1 MAPKIGELF
10 KCMKPVTHLTQAI
23 RSATSLSMK
32 FTVEDY
38 AIPFF
43 KEEGFVRKNCPKCGE
58 YFWTQN
64 VNQETCGESSADEC
78 GCYTFLGNPATQK
91 KYSLSEMREAFLS
104 FFENNGHTRIKPY
117 PVVARWRKDIY
128 LTHASIIDFQPYVTE
143 GIAPPPAN
151 PLVISQPCIRL
162 TDISNTGPTF
172 GRHLTIFE
180 MGGAHAFNYP
190 DKEVYWK
197 DETVR
202 FHHRFATEVL
212 SIKSEEVTYKEDVW
226 VGGGNA
232 GPDVECIVRGLEVAT
247 LVFMQ
252 FKVMGDEFVKLPI
265 RTVDTGYGIDRF
277 TWISQGVPSLFQ
289 AIYGGLVDKVLD
301 MAGIAH
307 VDDEFLA
314 RVAKYSGLVSVDK
327 RANRLVARK
336 RVSELAEIDMTTLDK
351 VLIPIENAW
360 AVIDHTKT
368 LLFMLSEGVVPSNI
382 QEGYLARLL
391 FRRVYRLMR
400 TLGMETDK
408 LYDIVNLQVDYWAKD
423 FPHVKVAQ
431 NEIVEML
438 KVEEEKF
445 EETLK
450 RGESMIKRIS
460 TDLKA
465 KGTSKLPT
473 DTLTEL
479 YDSHGLPPEI
489 VKQAAEEEGV
499 EVEVPENF
507 YALIAKRHMQA
518 PKPVEEEESKA
529 EVTLERVVEQLPSTE
544 PLYYADVYMREFDA
558 RVQNI
563 INGVYVVLDRTCFYP
578 EGGGQPADHGWITA
592 NASKFSV
599 VDVQKIGKV
608 IVHKLDASAAFNKG
622 DAVHGVLDWERRF
635 SLMKAH
641 TVTHL
646 INGASRRV
654 LGEHVWQSGTQKG
667 LETSRLD
674 ISHYRRLTQEEIH
687 KIETLANQ
695 AIGANMKV
703 ETTWLPRSE
712 AESRYGFRLYQGG
725 AVPGKEIRVVKTGD
739 WDVEACAGTHL
750 GNTGEVGFVKIIYT
764 ERVQDGVERLG
775 YAVGLKA
782 LEAVQKQENLLWKVS
797 EILAAPLEK
806 VDKTAEKIVKE
817 LKNATIEKRKLIKE
831 LAESEF
837 AIGQPEVAEEAVEL
851 DGISIVKRDFGEVI
865 DVNRMV
871 QTAIEIIKREESA
884 VTLFYGSDG
893 KTCRIMV
900 MAGETAV
907 QKGINAGS
915 IVKEV
920 APIFGGGGGGRA
932 NFAQGGGTKCD
943 KLKETLQVAEDAIK
957 KQLKL

>member
-1 MAPKIGELF
+1 MECPR
-10 KCMKPVTHLTQAI
+10 LT
-23 RSATSLSMK
+23 TK
-32 FTVEDY
+32 FTAQDY
-38 AIPFF
+38 NLPFF
-43 KEEGFVRKNCPKCGE
+43 KEEGFIRKHCPRCSE

-64 VNQETCGESSADEC
+64 ADQETCGESGSDEC
-78 GCYTFLGNPATQK
+78 GCYTFLGNPATK
-91 KYSLSEMREAFLS
+91 KKFSLSEMREAFLS
-104 FFENNGHTRIKPY
+104 FFEKNGHARIKPY

-197 DETVR
+197 DDTVR
-202 FHHRFATEVL
+202 FHQRFATEVL
-212 SIKSEEVTYKEDVW
+212 GIPSEEVIYKEGVW

-232 GPDVECIVRGLEVAT
+232 GPDVECIVRGLEVGT

-252 FKVMGDEFVKLPI
+252 YKVVGDDFVELPI

-289 AIYGGLVDKVLD
+289 AIYGDLLDKVLS
-301 MAGIAH
+301 MAGITNI
-307 VDDEFLA
+307 DNDFLA
-314 RVAKYSGLVSVDK
+314 KVAKYSGLVSVDK
-327 RANRLVARK
+327 RANRMVARK
-336 RVSELAEIDMTTLDK
+336 RVSELTDIDLPTLEK
-351 VLIPIENAW
+351 VLVPIENAW
-360 AVIDHTKT
+360 AVTDHTKT
-368 LLFMLSEGVVPSNI
+368 LSFMLSEGVVPSNI

-400 TLGMETDK
+400 TLNMEPAK
-408 LYDIVNLQVDYWAKD
+408 LYDIVELQVDYWSKD
-423 FPHVKVAQ
+423 FPHIKAMK

-445 EETLK
+445 KETLQ
-450 RGESMIKRIS
+450 RGEGMIKRIAA
-460 TDLKA
+460 DLKS
-465 KGTSKLPT
+465 KGTGKLSE
-473 DTLTEL
+473 DKLAEL
-479 YDSHGLPPEI
+479 YDSQGLPPEI
-489 VKQAAEEEGV
+489 VKQAAEKEGV
-499 EVEVPENF
+499 DVEVPENF

-518 PKPVEEEESKA
+518 TKPVEEEEAKA
-529 EVTLERVVEQLPSTE
+529 EETLEKVAEQLPPTE
-544 PLYYADVYMREFDA
+544 QLYYGDVYMREFDA
-558 RVQNI
+558 KVLRI
-563 INGVYVVLDRTCFYP
+563 INSVYVVLDRTCFYP
-578 EGGGQPADHGWITA
+578 EGGGQPADQGWLTA
-592 NASKFSV
+592 GSSKYEV

-608 IVHKLDASAAFNKG
+608 IVHKLGAPATFKEAST
-622 DAVHGVLDWERRF
+622 VHGMLDWDKRY

-646 INGASRRV
+646 INGAARRV

-674 ISHYRRLTQEEIH
+674 ISHYRRLSEKEIH
-687 KIETLANQ
+687 EIETLANQ
-695 AIGANMKV
+695 AIMANMKV
-703 ETTWLPRSE
+703 ETAWLPRNE
-712 AESRYGFRLYQGG
+712 AEARYGFRLYQGG
-725 AVPGKEIRVVKTGD
+725 AVPGKDIRVVKTGD

-750 GNTGEVGFVKIIYT
+750 GSTGEVGFVKIVYT

-782 LEAVQKQENLLWKVS
+782 LKAVQAQESLLWKVS
-797 EILAAPLEK
+797 ETLNAPIDKL
-806 VDKTAEKIVKE
+806 DKTAEKMLNE
-817 LKNATIEKRKLIKE
+817 LKDARSENKRLLKE
-831 LAESEF
+831 LAAKES
-837 AIGQPEVAEEAVEL
+837 AVGQAQAAEAAVEVN
-851 DGISIVKRDFGEVI
+851 GVSIVKRDFGEVI
-865 DVNRMV
+865 DTNRMI
-871 QTAIEIIKREESA
+871 QTATEIIKRNEA
-884 VTLFYGSDG
+884 VVTLFYGSDG
-893 KTCRIMV
+893 KTCRIMI

-907 QKGINAGS
+907 KKGVNAGD

-920 APIFGGGGGGRA
+920 APIMGGGGGGRG

-943 KLKETLQVAEDAIK
+943 KLQETVQAAEEAVK
-957 KQLKL
+957 RQLK

>member
-1 MAPKIGELF
+1 
-10 KCMKPVTHLTQAI
+10 LTKQ
-23 RSATSLSMK
+23 
-32 FTVEDY
+32 FTEADY
-38 AIPFF
+38 ALPFF
-43 KEEGFVRKNCPKCGE
+43 KQEGFVRKHCPKSGE

-64 VNQETCGESSADEC
+64 AQQDTCGESGSDEC
-78 GCYTFLGNPATQK
+78 GCYTFLGNPATNRK
-91 KYSLSEMREAFLS
+91 FSLSEMREAFLS
-104 FFENNGHTRIKPY
+104 FFEKNGHTRIKPY

-190 DKEVYWK
+190 DKEIYWK
-197 DETVR
+197 DDTVR

-212 SIKSEEVTYKEDVW
+212 GIKSEEVIYKEGVW

-232 GPDVECIVRGLEVAT
+232 GPDVECICRGLEVGT

-252 FKVMGDEFVKLPI
+252 YKVVGDDFVELPI

-289 AIYGGLVDKVLD
+289 AIYGDLLDKVLSI
-301 MAGIAH
+301 AGIAK
-307 VDDEFLA
+307 VDSDFLM

-327 RANRLVARK
+327 RANRMVARK
-336 RVSELAEIDMTTLDK
+336 RVSELTGIDLQTLER
-351 VLIPIENAW
+351 VLVPIENAW
-360 AVIDHTKT
+360 AVTDHTKT
-368 LLFMLSEGVVPSNI
+368 LSFMLSEGVVPSNI

-400 TLGMETDK
+400 SLNMEPAK
-408 LYDIVNLQVDYWAKD
+408 LYDIIDMQADYWGKD
-423 FPHVKVAQ
+423 FPRIKEMQ
-431 NEIVEML
+431 NEVIEML
-438 KVEEEKF
+438 KIEEEKF
-445 EETLK
+445 VETLK
-450 RGESMIKRIS
+450 RGEGMVKRIA
-460 TDLKA
+460 TDLRL
-465 KGTSKLPT
+465 KGTGKMPM

-489 VKQAAEEEGV
+489 VKQAAEKEGV

-507 YALIAKRHMQA
+507 YALIANRHMQA
-518 PKPVEEEESKA
+518 SKPVEEEETNSGEKLAKVA
-529 EVTLERVVEQLPSTE
+529 EGLPATEQL
-544 PLYYADVYMREFDA
+544 YYTDVYLKEFDA
-558 RVQNI
+558 IVLKI
-563 INGVYVVLDRTCFYP
+563 ISGNYVVLDKTCMYP
-578 EGGGQPADHGWITA
+578 EGGGQPTDQGWLISD
-592 NASKFSV
+592 NAKFEV
-599 VDVQKIGKV
+599 ADVQKIGKV
-608 IVHKLDASAAFNKG
+608 IVHKLSTSAALKEG
-622 DAVHGVLDWERRF
+622 STVHGVIDWDRRY

-646 INGASRRV
+646 INGAARRV
-654 LGEHVWQSGTQKG
+654 LGEHVWQSGTQKS

-703 ETTWLPRSE
+703 ETALLPRNE

-725 AVPGKEIRVVKTGD
+725 AVPGKDIRVVKTGD

-750 GNTGEVGFVKIIYT
+750 GTTSEVGFVKIVYT

-782 LEAVQKQENLLWKVS
+782 LKAVQEQESLLWRAS
-797 EILAAPLEK
+797 EVLTAPVDK
-806 VDKTAEKIVKE
+806 IDKTAEKVVRE
-817 LKNATIEKRKLIKE
+817 LKETNAANRRLEKKL
-831 LAESEF
+831 A
-837 AIGQPEVAEEAVEL
+837 
-851 DGISIVKRDFGEVI
+851 
-865 DVNRMV
+865 
-871 QTAIEIIKREESA
+871 AIESNVQGPALSSSISLPNRTVTEIEGFKMYTIDYLNDNDVSRMIRTTTEITKNQMGTIALSYSVTPTSGTIIMSGSMDTTKAGFDAGKVIRE
-884 VTLFYGSDG
+884 VG
-893 KTCRIMV
+893 
-900 MAGETAV
+900 
-907 QKGINAGS
+907 
-915 IVKEV
+915 
-920 APIFGGGGGGRA
+920 PIFGGSGGGRPD
-932 NFAQGGGTKCD
+932 FAQGGGKQP
-943 KLKETLQVAEDAIK
+943 ERIVDAVKAAQEVVK
-957 KQLKL
+957 KQIKR